1 MRGNYFD
8 FGHLYGG
15 WTYFHAA
22 PRVHGRHSGWPGRI
36 VYFIDD
42 NFPFSAVNY
51 EDSEVA
57 AYPNLNS
64 L

>member
-1 MRGNYFD
+1 
-8 FGHLYGG
+8 LYGG

-22 PRVHGRHSGWPGRI
+22 PRVHGWHSGWPGRI

-42 NFPFSAVNY
+42 NFPFSALNY